1 MSLKSLA
8 MLAVAAGLLLGFN
21 ARASAD
27 DYPNRPVKIIIA
39 FSPSGAIDILGRF
52 IADKLSAMWGQSVVV
67 LNRPGGSGNIGAA
80 AAADAAPDG
89 YTLHFG
95 AQTLATNVT
104 LAPSDAFDPVN
115 SFEPIMLV
123 GTSVEVFQVS
133 AATPYKSVQEVI
145 DYAKANPGK
154 LKYYSVGIGS
164 TSHLSTVL
172 FMDVTGTKMQ
182 HVAYSQMSQGMS
194 DLISG
199 RTEINF
205 GPMGS
210 SLPYIQD
217 GKMRALAIN
226 GPARAK
232 PLPSIPTLE
241 EVGIKMG
248 QEFELVRVLR
258 TEGHAETDYRED
270 QQGPSDRHRY
280 AGHARARVGARLPL
294 YRRFTRATRRL
305 PEGQHRQ
312 MGGARQKG
320 RLQRPLYL
328 PRRLP
333 SGASASGICGPTTA
347 AKGTFIPVQDAPLVA
362 LPYHLWANRAP
373 GSMQVWVAEL
383 EG

>member
-1 MSLKSLA
+1 MRLKSLA

-80 AAADAAPDG
+80 AAAEAPPDG

-226 GPARAK
+226 GPARSK
-232 PLPSIPTLE
+232 LLPGIPTLE

-248 QEFELVRVLR
+248 QELSWYGFFAPKGTPKPIIEKINKDLQTVI
-258 TEGHAETDYRED
+258 DMPD
-270 QQGPSDRHRY
+270 M
-280 AGHARARVGARLPL
+280 RARELQLGYRYIGGSPEQLAAYLKANIAKWEALDKKGA
-294 YRRFTRATRRL
+294 F
-305 PEGQHRQ
+305 
-312 MGGARQKG
+312 K
-320 RLQRPLYL
+320 
-328 PRRLP
+328 
-333 SGASASGICGPTTA
+333 
-347 AKGTFIPVQDAPLVA
+347 
-362 LPYHLWANRAP
+362 
-373 GSMQVWVAEL
+373 
-383 EG
+383 

>member
-1 MSLKSLA
+1 MRLKSLA
-8 MLAVAAGLLLGFN
+8 LLAVAAGLLLTFN
-21 ARASAD
+21 THASAD

-39 FSPSGAIDILGRF
+39 FSPAGAIDILGRF

-67 LNRPGGSGNIGAA
+67 LNRPGGSGNIGATA
-80 AAADAAPDG
+80 AAEAAPDG
-89 YTLHFG
+89 YMLHFG

-104 LAPSDAFDPVN
+104 LAPTDAFDPVN

-154 LKYYSVGIGS
+154 LKYNSVGIGS
-164 TSHLSTVL
+164 TAHLSTVL

-210 SLPYIQD
+210 SLPYIRD

-226 GPARAK
+226 GPARSK
-232 PLPSIPTLE
+232 LLPGIPTLE
-241 EVGIKMG
+241 EAGIKMG
-248 QEFELVRVLR
+248 QESSWYGFF
-258 TEGHAETDYRED
+258 
-270 QQGPSDRHRY
+270 GP
-280 AGHARARVGARLPL
+280 
-294 YRRFTRATRRL
+294 
-305 PEGQHRQ
+305 
-312 MGGARQKG
+312 
-320 RLQRPLYL
+320 
-328 PRRLP
+328 
-333 SGASASGICGPTTA
+333 
-347 AKGTFIPVQDAPLVA
+347 KGTPKPIIDKINKDLQTVIDMPDMRAHESQLGYRYVGGSPEQLAAYLKADIAKWEA
-362 LPYHLWANRAP
+362 LEKK
-373 GSMQVWVAEL
+373 GSFK
-383 EG
+383 

>member
-1 MSLKSLA
+1 MRLKSLA

-27 DYPNRPVKIIIA
+27 DYPNRSVKIIIA

-52 IADKLSAMWGQSVVV
+52 IADKLSVMWGQSVVV

-80 AAADAAPDG
+80 AAAEAPPDG

-133 AATPYKSVQEVI
+133 AATPYKSIQEVI

-226 GPARAK
+226 GPARSK
-232 PLPSIPTLE
+232 MLPGIPTLE

-294 YRRFTRATRRL
+294 YRRFTRATCRL

-320 RLQRPLYL
+320 RLQVSDGF
-328 PRRLP
+328 PRQQK
-333 SGASASGICGPTTA
+333 SA
-347 AKGTFIPVQDAPLVA
+347 VAPRNSYNTLCPISLRTGLVEVFA
-362 LPYHLWANRAP
+362 
-373 GSMQVWVAEL
+373 
-383 EG
+383 